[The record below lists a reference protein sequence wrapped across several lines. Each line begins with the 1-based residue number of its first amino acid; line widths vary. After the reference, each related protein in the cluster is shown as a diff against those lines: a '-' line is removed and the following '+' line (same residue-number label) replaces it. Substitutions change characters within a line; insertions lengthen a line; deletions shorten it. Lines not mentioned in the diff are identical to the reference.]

1 MVYNLRHMSAGKKT
15 IETLMNGQLVVVR
28 PEDTSE
34 IVPLFCKICAYAMKT
49 LEDSIAYRKVGV
61 CSKCDGRWTNDK
73 RVSWTEGKHPG
84 PEWEEWAEYIKER
97 GISAHHPIIFR

>member
-1 MVYNLRHMSAGKKT
+1 MNAGKKI
-15 IETLMNGQLVVVR
+15 IETLMNGQLVVVK

-73 RVSWTEGKHPG
+73 RVNWEEGRYPG
-84 PEWEEWAEYIKER
+84 RELEEWAEYITER
-97 GISAHHPIIFR
+97 GISARSPIIFR